1 MSRKLW
7 GATTLKGR
15 DTYGE
20 LEKVRPEGFPE
31 NGCSAYVGALFSPGG
46 IPCPMENRRSA
57 HGISASGGSHP
68 AQSLL
73 CTWLYRGGLPMRG
86 EENGRNVRRHAP
98 PAVTVWTE
106 GVTSLF
112 QGFPAQAK
120 QI

>member
-1 MSRKLW
+1 MM

-46 IPCPMENRRSA
+46 FHALWRT
-57 HGISASGGSHP
+57 GGQLMGSVRL
-68 AQSLL
+68 AAAILRNL
-73 CTWLYRGGLPMRG
+73 CFAPGCTEGVLPMRG